1 MYKLID
7 SSSFFDAED
16 LQVTILSGPGIEQE
30 LTKAAADDRVKSYVM
45 DNLKIQPGKMYLHI
59 NAMGAGEFYG
69 PNRNGDYFPE
79 ETLKLYYKTFE
90 TSPAHVFRH
99 HINKDPARA
108 IGRVIFALYNERMHR
123 IELVAEVDRGLGS
136 DVESRIAAGDFPAT
150 SMACKTPYDV
160 CSICGNKAHTRQ
172 EYCVHLRQHL
182 GRVMPDG
189 RRVMSINSAP
199 LRFFDISIVVKPADI
214 TSSILQKVAN
224 EDGAVSS
231 ALLGEEEGLSY
242 GEDRVKRASLAK
254 VSELIK
260 EIEGYVQGTDPNM
273 ENILA
278 QIQDPDIEDVR
289 RLESVPMDELFQTF
303 GELGISPSLKFLAE
317 IIAFRMGHGGPGIGV
332 KVLKALHESK
342 LTGLSIPEAEMNV
355 DRQVSPLIKRVL
367 SKYQDSG
374 SLFPEFVEKRAY
386 VTATGYAGMG
396 PKIALTEA
404 EIHREAARQMH
415 LANPEMNLIQEV
427 KAHPIATL
435 LAIGGAAL
443 WAKAYIN
450 SIIERR
456 LLQSQEQRLP
466 TIVKMASLSAA
477 HEMSSDDLKIAVPL
491 KILSKTVSSAQSPSK
506 GNAKLTVALK
516 VLSAAHSQIAKGNPS

>member
-16 LQVTILSGPGIEQE
+16 LQVTILSGPGIQEE

-123 IELVAEVDRGLGS
+123 VELVAEVDRGLGS

-160 CSICGNKAHTRQ
+160 CSICHNKAHTRQ
-172 EYCVHLRQHL
+172 EYCVHLKQHL

-214 TSSILQKVAN
+214 TSSVLQKVAN

-242 GEDRVKRASLAK
+242 GEDRVKKASLAK

-260 EIEGYVQGTDPNM
+260 EIEGYVQGTDKNM

-289 RLESVPMDELFQTF
+289 KLESVPMDELFQTF

-317 IIAFRMGHGGPGIGV
+317 IIAFRMGHGGPGIGS

-342 LTGLSIPEAEMNV
+342 LSGISIPDTEMNV
-355 DRQVSPLIKRVL
+355 DRKVSPLVSQVL
-367 SKYQDSG
+367 SKYQDTS

-386 VTATGYAGMG
+386 VTTTGYSGMG
-396 PKIALTEA
+396 PKIP
-404 EIHREAARQMH
+404 IREEDIRRDLDRQRH
-415 LANPEMNLIQEV
+415 LANPER
-427 KAHPIATL
+427 TL
-435 LAIGGAAL
+435 LQAAAENPISTLIAIGGAAL

-450 SIIERR
+450 SIIEKR
-456 LLQSQEQRLP
+456 LAQSQERSMP
-466 TIVKMASLSAA
+466 TIVKMASMSAA
-477 HEMSSDDLKIAVPL
+477 HEMSFEDRKATVPL
-491 KILSKTVSSAQSPSK
+491 KALSKAVSALQSPSK

-516 VLSAAHSQIAKGNPS
+516 VLSAAHSQIVKGNPS